1 MGSSKK
7 VDFAEGLLVFR
18 ALMGIRTMRQFSLLS
33 EVEMGSHLLANV
45 LYRVLSKKLYLENR
59 ANFSLTC
66 PFELCFG
73 YVSGHVCP
81 VLWCVF

>member
-18 ALMGIRTMRQFSLLS
+18 ALMGIRTNGNLRQFSLLS

-45 LYRVLSKKLYLENR
+45 LYNNMDKNTKIR
-59 ANFSLTC
+59 FILTHESISR
-66 PFELCFG
+66 PKPPTFVIILHFQEM
-73 YVSGHVCP
+73 
-81 VLWCVF
+81 